1 VVIALLISAQSF
13 FQQMLVRFSE
23 MIFRHAPVQE
33 GLRFWADL
41 ISMLD
46 VVVDLWA
53 VMEICLQL
61 FGLSLVVVT
70 KK

>member
-1 VVIALLISAQSF
+1 
-13 FQQMLVRFSE
+13 